1 MAIKLGQGKVI
12 SKGGQSTQGL
22 EIALS
27 KLNDGDSIRVRLVGE
42 VEPNY
47 RYWVPCTNG
56 KSKPIITPFF
66 DKENEVLS
74 SKDPLLGEG
83 RKEFFYTMNAIVRSG
98 SDTVPDEMKV
108 LILKTT
114 IYRSLVSLAMD
125 EEYGDPT
132 DVVTGYDIIIT
143 KERTGPKPMNVK
155 YEVRAGRVATPLD
168 DFEKGLE
175 QHKLSE
181 LYKAPEESDYIEWI
195 SMNTDLLNVAASPT
209 DVNVPSNSSADDD
222 IPF

>member
-1 MAIKLGQGKVI
+1 MAIKLGKGKAI
-12 SKGGQSTQGL
+12 SKGGKSTQGL

-27 KLNDGDSIRVRLVGE
+27 KLNDGDSIRVRLIGE

-47 RYWVPCTNG
+47 RYWVACTNG
-56 KSKPIITPFF
+56 KNKPIITPFF

-98 SDTVPDEMKV
+98 NDTPDELKV

-125 EEYGDPT
+125 DEYGDPADET
-132 DVVTGYDIIIT
+132 SGYDIIIT

-155 YEVRAGRVATPLD
+155 YEVRAGRSTTPIT

-175 QHKLSE
+175 LHDLAE

-195 SMNTDLLNVAASPT
+195 SMNTDILNVEASPT
-209 DVNVPSNSSADDD
+209 DVDIPANSEKDTD